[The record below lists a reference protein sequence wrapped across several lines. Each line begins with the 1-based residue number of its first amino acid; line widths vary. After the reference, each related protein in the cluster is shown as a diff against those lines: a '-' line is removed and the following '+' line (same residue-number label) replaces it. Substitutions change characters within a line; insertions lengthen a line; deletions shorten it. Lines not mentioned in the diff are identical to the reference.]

1 LRYAVKAILIIL
13 CKYAYKFVIVADI
26 ILESTS
32 LPNYPPH
39 PYPAVS
45 NLNVNVIS
53 PALKQ
58 ALVDLQTLLER
69 IAQGRSLT
77 GLLTAFENVVRE
89 IACVP
94 GEVAEEVEKRII
106 DEDVGKKGK
115 KGEKAKQKAKQ
126 KQADKEA
133 GVDSTGG
140 TVLWHYFSNIGRFLE
155 NALTEPGWAM
165 SHSGQV
171 AVKTLVEDGVRLVS
185 VVGDVLEEEVVGV
198 IDEKEEEITG
208 NEARGQTNN
217 PSKVQLN
224 KFGADVRLFLNE
236 LEAHVLAVEGD
247 KTTMKL
253 VNALESF
260 GDSVWNFT
268 STGVKQQRKRDWGL
282 VWTQWLGWAIPR
294 VIKMLP
300 AEAIPI
306 PSIEVKCGGVEAGLY
321 ALFVQG
327 LKNGGGVGTTLVPD
341 EVVVKEWSEMK
352 IDMADPPPTS
362 TSDVNEG
369 NSANATE
376 PALGTRKR
384 PSIET
389 TSRVRV
395 HIDGVRAQV
404 KGMGYYFK
412 YPILGDCTYED
423 EGVLSVDVG
432 MGATGAGF
440 GIDVEVEIESGSAP
454 LEYEENMIIPAI
466 FVHGE
471 EEQQVNDTDD
481 DDDGPP
487 NIDIQKAVAQAI
499 RRSAAVASPAAAA
512 AESNV
517 SRHDVSTPASV
528 VSKPLFRVVDVEVA
542 LRGLN
547 FKIDQSRH
555 WILNKLVLQPLV
567 GPTVSRLVKKALE
580 DKVRAGLEELSL
592 GLGDAIVDVQRNA
605 VAREGA
611 EGTLGRVAVI
621 GDWVRALFKALIK
634 HTHRDDSTER
644 VDGLKTT
651 TRVDATL
658 KGVVYTST
666 TAQHQPTATPPMAYD
681 RSSKKVNATAP
692 RGGKGRQGL
701 EDDSEVD
708 AYETVVAVGG
718 GPQLFPG
725 KGGPYGARNDDAA
738 SGGNDEERQGLIEGL
753 KRLADDAVD
762 GVRRGR
768 EVVGEAGAHWDKRKQ
783 VEAQGNG
790 WRSEA
795 FNVFDAHPS
804 L

>member
-1 LRYAVKAILIIL
+1 
-13 CKYAYKFVIVADI
+13 
-26 ILESTS
+26 
-32 LPNYPPH
+32 
-39 PYPAVS
+39 
-45 NLNVNVIS
+45 
-53 PALKQ
+53 
-58 ALVDLQTLLER
+58 
-69 IAQGRSLT
+69 
-77 GLLTAFENVVRE
+77 VRE
-89 IACVP
+89 IASVP
-94 GEVAEEVEKRII
+94 GEVAEEVERRII

-133 GVDSTGG
+133 GVDSTGD

-155 NALTEPGWAM
+155 KALAEPGWAM

-185 VVGDVLEEEVVGV
+185 VVGDVVEEEVVGV
-198 IDEKEEEITG
+198 IEEEEITG
-208 NEARGQTNN
+208 NEAQGQPQA
-217 PSKVQLN
+217 PSKLQLN

-236 LEAHVLAVEGD
+236 LEAYVLAVEGD

-260 GDSVWNFT
+260 GDSVWNLT

-282 VWTQWLGWAIPR
+282 AWTQWLGWAIPR

-300 AEAIPI
+300 TGTIPI
-306 PSIEVKCGGVEAGLY
+306 PSIEVKSGGVEAGLY

-327 LKNGGGVGTTLVPD
+327 LKNGGGMGTTLVPD

-352 IDMADPPPTS
+352 IDMEDPPPTS
-362 TSDVNEG
+362 TSDMIEG
-369 NSANATE
+369 CSMNSTQ

-395 HIDGVRAQV
+395 HIDGVRANI

-412 YPILGDCTYED
+412 YPILGDCAYVD

-432 MGATGAGF
+432 MGAMGAGF
-440 GIDVEVEIESGSAP
+440 GIDVEVEIESGSVP
-454 LEYEENMIIPAI
+454 LEYEENVAIPAI

-471 EEQQVNDTDD
+471 EEQRVNDSDE
-481 DDDGPP
+481 DDDGSP
-487 NIDIQKAVAQAI
+487 NIDIQKAVAQAV

-512 AESNV
+512 QINI
-517 SRHDVSTPASV
+517 SRHDVSKPASV
-528 VSKPLFRVVDVEVA
+528 IAKPLFRVVDVEVA

-555 WILNKLVLQPLV
+555 WILNKLVLQPLM
-567 GPTVSRLVKKALE
+567 GPPVSRMVKKALE
-580 DKVRAGLEELSL
+580 DKVRTGLEELSQ

-605 VAREGA
+605 IAREGA
-611 EGTLGRVAVI
+611 EGTPGWAAVI
-621 GDWVRALFKALIK
+621 GDWVRALVNTLVK
-634 HTHRDDSTER
+634 HTHRDDAEC

-658 KGVVYTST
+658 KGVIYTST
-666 TAQHQPTATPPMAYD
+666 TAQQQPTATPPMAYD
-681 RSSKKVNATAP
+681 RSNKEVNAPAP
-692 RGGKGRQGL
+692 GGGNGRQEL
-701 EDDSEVD
+701 EGDSEVD

-718 GPQLFPG
+718 GSQLFPG

-738 SGGNDEERQGLIEGL
+738 SGKNDEERQGLIEGL
-753 KRLADDAVD
+753 KRLADDAD
-762 GVRRGR
+762 DRVRWRR
-768 EVVGEAGAHWDKRKQ
+768 EVIGEAGALCNEGNK
-783 VEAQGNG
+783 VGAQGNG
-790 WRSEA
+790 WRSGA
-795 FNVFDAHPS
+795 FNVFDVHS
-804 L
+804 SS